1 MRAGLARMCEYN
13 GSLLAHLQPLRWRVD
28 ELPHPNAGGIAQHMG
43 MWGSTHAVP
52 ITHGACMPRPLA
64 FRPASVARVI
74 MASG

>member
-43 MWGSTHAVP
+43 M
-52 ITHGACMPRPLA
+52 
-64 FRPASVARVI
+64 
-74 MASG
+74 